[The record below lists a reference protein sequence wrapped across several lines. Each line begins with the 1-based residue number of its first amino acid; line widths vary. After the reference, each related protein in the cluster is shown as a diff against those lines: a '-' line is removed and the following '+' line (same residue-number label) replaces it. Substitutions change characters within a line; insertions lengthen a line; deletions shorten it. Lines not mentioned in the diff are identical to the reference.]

1 MRSSECPP
9 NDNNVNDDAIARV
22 LGRDKRGQVRG
33 LGFGVTPSKIDGQ
46 IHSEQKVRVLELK
59 LKETN
64 DMVAKMQEMMAQVMK
79 QNEEVFI
86 STLLYYRYIFTRIY
100 VLLKILTIFFLVIE

>member
-1 MRSSECPP
+1 M
-9 NDNNVNDDAIARV
+9 NDDAIARV

-33 LGFGVTPSKIDGQ
+33 LGFGVTLSRIDGQ
-46 IHSEQKVRVLELK
+46 VRSEQKVRVLELK

-86 STLLYYRYIFTRIY
+86 STLFYYRYIFTRIY